1 VFKMYTL
8 KKRLVNFVDEISDE
22 MIKISDAIHRN
33 PELGYKEFFASKLLS
48 DKLEEYGFEV
58 ERGISNLETSFKA
71 RRICGVDG
79 PRIAFLAE
87 YDALPGLG
95 HACGHN
101 IIGTAA
107 LGAGLALSKI
117 ACEENLNCEIIVFGT
132 PAEEGAVDNA
142 GGKVL
147 MLNEIS
153 KSDVALMIHPSDR
166 YSLRYKSLAREAF
179 KIEFYGKAAHAASS
193 PHKGI
198 NALEALI
205 LTFVSINSL
214 RQHLLKG
221 TLIHGIIEHGGV
233 SPNII
238 PEYSCG
244 RFYARAEDMNYL
256 MEVVEK
262 IKKCAEGAALQTG
275 AKYKFTKTANTY
287 ANFIPNLTL
296 IKIAC
301 ENFNFINIKPP
312 SLEEIMSVE
321 DVGSTDF
328 GNVSHVVPSL
338 EINVAIVPRGTP
350 GHSIEFAKA
359 AGSESGHMGLITGI
373 KLLALTGLDLILN
386 KQLIEEAKK
395 ELLERKGKAQH

>member
-1 VFKMYTL
+1 MYPL
-8 KKRLVNFVDEISDE
+8 KNRLIQFVDEISDE
-22 MIKISDAIHRN
+22 IIRISDAIHEN
-33 PELGYKEFFASKLLS
+33 PEIGFKEFFASKLLS
-48 DKLEEYGFEV
+48 DILEKYGFKI
-58 ERGISNLETSFKA
+58 ERGISSLETSFKA
-71 RRICGVDG
+71 SYVCGSGG
-79 PRIAFLAE
+79 PKIAFLAE

-101 IIGTAA
+101 IIGAA
-107 LGAGLALSKI
+107 AVGSGIALSRI
-117 ACEENLNCEIIVFGT
+117 ACEAGLNCEVIVFGT

-147 MLNEIS
+147 MIDEIS

-166 YSLRYKSLAREAF
+166 YTIRYKSLAREAF
-179 KIEFYGKAAHAASS
+179 KIEFFGRAAHPASS

-238 PEYSCG
+238 PDYSCG
-244 RFYARAEDMNYL
+244 RFYVRSEDMDYL
-256 MEVVEK
+256 IEVVEK

-296 IKIAC
+296 IKIAL
-301 ENFNFINIKPP
+301 ENFKFIGIEPP
-312 SLEEIMSVE
+312 SIDEIMRME
-321 DVGSTDF
+321 HLASTDF
-328 GNVSHVVPSL
+328 GNVSHFVPSL
-338 EINVAIVPRGTP
+338 EINLAIIPLGTP
-350 GHSIEFAKA
+350 VHSIEMVKA
-359 AGSESGHMGLITGI
+359 AKSEEGHRCLINGI
-373 KLLALTGLDLILN
+373 KLLSLVGLDLVLN
-386 KQLIEEAKK
+386 SKLIEEAKR
-395 ELLERKGKAQH
+395 ELETRKLRKLDFKY